1 MNTMELRPVG
11 VVRSADEVTVK
22 VPHQGSSAVIDIF
35 PEYTAALERIGE
47 YSQLWVLSWFHE
59 AKRDVLA
66 TVPSKVNPDL
76 PHYGVFALRS
86 PMRPNPI
93 ALTLVALDRISENRL
108 FVSGL
113 DAVDGTP
120 VLDIKPYYE
129 QDIVFSPRTARITAV
144 KREVRKSL
152 LEWEAL
158 LHHREA
164 CTDLRVAVRMAL
176 IAEELLGK
184 LNDEDLEVEVT
195 GSPCLGDAIQGLT
208 RARVANPPRF
218 LFRPSGGWGRCAWV
232 KDGRKL
238 VTEVRSGADTARLD
252 ALSDEEAFEVTH
264 D

>member
-11 VVRSADEVTVK
+11 IVRSADDVTVK
-22 VPHQGSSAVIDIF
+22 VPLQGSSAVIEIF
-35 PEYTAALERIGE
+35 PEYAAALERIGE

-76 PHYGVFALRS
+76 PQYGVFALRS

-93 ALTLVALDRISENRL
+93 ALTLVTLDRISENRL

-152 LEWEAL
+152 LEREAL

-184 LNDEDLEVEVT
+184 LNDEDLEVEVE
-195 GSPCLGDAIQGLT
+195 GSRCLGDAIQGLT
-208 RARVANPPRF
+208 RARLANPPRF
-218 LFRPSGGWGRCAWV
+218 LFRPSGGRGRCAWV

-238 VTEVRSGADTARLD
+238 VTEVREDADTARLD
-252 ALSDEEAFEVTH
+252 ALSDEDVFEVTH
-264 D
+264 H